1 MSLNCIKTFNL
12 KTNNKLKSKIWRE
25 FYVKAMCDKKE
36 STFFR
41 DRILQ
46 ISLNQILKKTSQT
59 ISQKK

>member
-46 ISLNQILKKTSQT
+46 ISLNQILKKT
-59 ISQKK
+59 

>member
-1 MSLNCIKTFNL
+1 
-12 KTNNKLKSKIWRE
+12 
-25 FYVKAMCDKKE
+25 MCDKKE